1 MNAEIEVS
9 LSEAVK
15 AVQERIPALS
25 IPRDFSVGFG
35 AEVEEQAKA
44 FNQLQL
50 MLILALILTYAVMA
64 SQYESLKDPFIIMFS
79 VPLAAIGVVGAL
91 LLTGTTFSL
100 QAYIGVIMLA
110 GIVVSN
116 AILLVDYTNM
126 LRRRDGLPLREAVE
140 LAGRTRLRP
149 ILMTSLTT
157 MLGLVPMALAIG
169 EGSEIQAP
177 LARVVIGGLVT
188 STVITLVFVPTVYT
202 LFEEGWSGLRRGV
215 HHEAPPSQS
224 GDETMKKFIITLIV
238 LGAIAGSAGAYYKYR
253 TPAEEVKIS
262 TLAVARGDIIESV
275 GATGTLQAVTTVQ
288 VGSQVSGNIK
298 ALYADFNSIVKK
310 GQIVAELDPSLL
322 QTQIEQARAN
332 LIRSQADLDRLKV
345 SLDDAR
351 IKLKRTESL
360 AARKLVSP
368 QDLETAQVAVRSAEA
383 QIKSSEA
390 SLSQSK
396 ASLNQNEVNLQH
408 TVIEAPIDGI
418 VISRN
423 VDVGQTVAASMNAPT
438 LFIIAEDLTKM
449 QVNANVDESDVG
461 RIRAGQV
468 VKFRV
473 DAYPLE
479 EFTGAV
485 SQVRLQPIVTQN
497 VVTYATV
504 IDVPNAQLKLK
515 PGMTAKV
522 TIEIARRNDVVRVP
536 NAALRFRPNAD
547 TFAAL
552 NQPVPPEMQRGAGGG
567 RMGGP
572 GGSAPRRQ
580 AARPV
585 PPRQPRPLL
594 RNRPRPA
601 PPRLPPGAGGTR
613 AAGPAGSRPEH
624 RQPQPQGASPRGR
637 PGRRRAVSAA
647 LAARTWTR
655 PSASA
660 DSRSGWPACRPKSAR
675 SSRRACAS
683 AAWTRTIPAPA
694 GAEDSARGAPGRA
707 RCGPPARPGASRPRA
722 APARRRSTSC
732 SVPCRWPKRPAAS
745 GSTRT
750 ASSSRCGCGWASP
763 TAPTPNCCPA
773 NCSPARNW

>member
-1 MNAEIEVS
+1 
-9 LSEAVK
+9 
-15 AVQERIPALS
+15 
-25 IPRDFSVGFG
+25 
-35 AEVEEQAKA
+35 
-44 FNQLQL
+44 
-50 MLILALILTYAVMA
+50 
-64 SQYESLKDPFIIMFS
+64 
-79 VPLAAIGVVGAL
+79 
-91 LLTGTTFSL
+91 
-100 QAYIGVIMLA
+100 
-110 GIVVSN
+110 
-116 AILLVDYTNM
+116 
-126 LRRRDGLPLREAVE
+126 
-140 LAGRTRLRP
+140 
-149 ILMTSLTT
+149 
-157 MLGLVPMALAIG
+157 
-169 EGSEIQAP
+169 
-177 LARVVIGGLVT
+177 
-188 STVITLVFVPTVYT
+188 
-202 LFEEGWSGLRRGV
+202 
-215 HHEAPPSQS
+215 
-224 GDETMKKFIITLIV
+224 MKKFIITLVV

-262 TLAVARGDIIESV
+262 KLAVARGDIIESV
-275 GATGTLQAVTTVQ
+275 GATGTLQAVKTVQ

-332 LIRSQADLDRLKV
+332 VIRSQADLDRLKV
-345 SLDDAR
+345 SLEDAR

-479 EFTGAV
+479 EFTGSV

-504 IDVPNAQLKLK
+504 IDVPNTELKLK
-515 PGMTAKV
+515 PGMTATV

-572 GGSAPRRQ
+572 GGPGAAAAGSQASAAPPAQ
-580 AARPV
+580 AA
-585 PPRQPRPLL
+585 PPAGSRGSRGQAPQATGQSSDPQAQARAGAPSGQGNRGEQAQAGQRGFGGGQSVDPAERQRRFQERMASMSPEERAQFEARMRERGMDP
-594 RNRPRPA
+594 NN
-601 PPRLPPGAGGTR
+601 PGAGGRGGFGPGGGQGGAPGSGRQTGQAQPAANRAGAQTIDQLFGPLPVAETSGRVWLDSNGQLKSVRVRLGITDGTYTELLSGELQAGQELVTAVVTPAQAAAAATR
-613 AAGPAGSRPEH
+613 SPLMPGGPG
-624 RQPQPQGASPRGR
+624 GGR
-637 PGRRRAVSAA
+637 PGQGF
-647 LAARTWTR
+647 
-655 PSASA
+655 PQQ
-660 DSRSGWPACRPKSAR
+660 G
-675 SSRRACAS
+675 
-683 AAWTRTIPAPA
+683 
-694 GAEDSARGAPGRA
+694 GQRGGGR
-707 RCGPPARPGASRPRA
+707 
-722 APARRRSTSC
+722 
-732 SVPCRWPKRPAAS
+732 
-745 GSTRT
+745 
-750 ASSSRCGCGWASP
+750 
-763 TAPTPNCCPA
+763 
-773 NCSPARNW
+773 

>member
-1 MNAEIEVS
+1 
-9 LSEAVK
+9 
-15 AVQERIPALS
+15 
-25 IPRDFSVGFG
+25 
-35 AEVEEQAKA
+35 
-44 FNQLQL
+44 
-50 MLILALILTYAVMA
+50 
-64 SQYESLKDPFIIMFS
+64 
-79 VPLAAIGVVGAL
+79 
-91 LLTGTTFSL
+91 
-100 QAYIGVIMLA
+100 
-110 GIVVSN
+110 
-116 AILLVDYTNM
+116 
-126 LRRRDGLPLREAVE
+126 
-140 LAGRTRLRP
+140 
-149 ILMTSLTT
+149 
-157 MLGLVPMALAIG
+157 
-169 EGSEIQAP
+169 
-177 LARVVIGGLVT
+177 
-188 STVITLVFVPTVYT
+188 
-202 LFEEGWSGLRRGV
+202 
-215 HHEAPPSQS
+215 
-224 GDETMKKFIITLIV
+224 MKKLIITLIV
-238 LGAIAGSAGAYYKYR
+238 LGVVAGSVGAYYKYR
-253 TPAEEVKIS
+253 TPAEGVKIS
-262 TLAVARGDIIESV
+262 KLAVARGDVIESV
-275 GATGTLQAVTTVQ
+275 GATGTLQAVKTVQ

-298 ALYADFNSIVKK
+298 ALYADFNTIVKK

-332 LIRSQADLDRLKV
+332 VIRSQADLDRLKV
-345 SLDDAR
+345 SLEDAR

-479 EFTGAV
+479 EFTGSV

-504 IDVPNAQLKLK
+504 IDVPNTELKLK
-515 PGMTAKV
+515 PGMTATV

-572 GGSAPRRQ
+572 GGPGAAAAGSQASAAPAAQ
-580 AARPV
+580 AA
-585 PPRQPRPLL
+585 PPAGSRGARGQAPQATGQSSDPQAQARAGAPSGQGNRGEQAQAGQRGFGGGQSVDPAERQRRFQERMASMSPEERAQFEARMRERGMDP
-594 RNRPRPA
+594 NN
-601 PPRLPPGAGGTR
+601 PGAGGRGGFGPGGGQGGAPGSGRQAGQAQPAANRAGAQTIDQLFGPLPVAETSGRVWLDSNGQLKSVRVRLGITDGTYTELLSGELQAGQELVTAVVTPAQAAAAATR
-613 AAGPAGSRPEH
+613 SPLMPGGPG
-624 RQPQPQGASPRGR
+624 GGR
-637 PGRRRAVSAA
+637 PGQGF
-647 LAARTWTR
+647 
-655 PSASA
+655 PQQ
-660 DSRSGWPACRPKSAR
+660 G
-675 SSRRACAS
+675 
-683 AAWTRTIPAPA
+683 
-694 GAEDSARGAPGRA
+694 GQRGGGR
-707 RCGPPARPGASRPRA
+707 
-722 APARRRSTSC
+722 
-732 SVPCRWPKRPAAS
+732 
-745 GSTRT
+745 
-750 ASSSRCGCGWASP
+750 
-763 TAPTPNCCPA
+763 
-773 NCSPARNW
+773 